1 MKNIR
6 KILRPAAALL
16 LSLAAAGAMAGSQ
29 SVSVSIIGPG
39 GHSNGD
45 YGNVN
50 AVHAAARSIMLIEKS
65 VPDAVV
71 TAVTGGNSVNSIA
84 AYANFRVLLE
94 GDDAALKAKADK
106 VKAAVEAKADKVKA
120 AVEEGCKAENAFR
133 GVKTGEVRDGLA
145 TDIRWTIK

>member
-6 KILRPAAALL
+6 TILRPAAALL

-29 SVSVSIIGPG
+29 SVAVSIVGPG

-50 AVHAAARSIMLIEKS
+50 TVHAAARSIMLIEKS

-94 GDDAALKAKADK
+94 GDDAALKA
-106 VKAAVEAKADKVKA
+106 DKVKA

-145 TDIRWTIK
+145 ADIRWTIK

>member
-1 MKNIR
+1 MLNIR
-6 KILRPAAALL
+6 TLIRPTAALL
-16 LSLAAAGAMAGSQ
+16 LAASAACAMAAGQTLA
-29 SVSVSIIGPG
+29 VSIIGPG
-39 GHSNGD
+39 GHSNGN

-106 VKAAVEAKADKVKA
+106 VKAAVE
-120 AVEEGCKAENAFR
+120 EGCKAENAFR

-145 TDIRWTIK
+145 ADIRWTIK

>member
-65 VPDAVV
+65 VPESNIILLGKLIKETNLFSLEVMKKGIEKVV
-71 TAVTGGNSVNSIA
+71 PP
-84 AYANFRVLLE
+84 
-94 GDDAALKAKADK
+94 AKAHLIENNF
-106 VKAAVEAKADKVKA
+106 KAIEL
-120 AVEEGCKAENAFR
+120 GMSN
-133 GVKTGEVRDGLA
+133 
-145 TDIRWTIK
+145 

>member
-94 GDDAALKAKADK
+94 GQDRRSPRRSRRRHPMDDQVIPQLASPQPLPEPFTRPRQGHL
-106 VKAAVEAKADKVKA
+106 V
-120 AVEEGCKAENAFR
+120 FR
-133 GVKTGEVRDGLA
+133 HPKPVHKR
-145 TDIRWTIK
+145 

>member
-71 TAVTGGNSVNSIA
+71 SDIQGGNSVNSIA
-84 AYANFRVLLE
+84 ASADFIVTIM
-94 GDDAALKAKADK
+94 GDEASLKAQ
-106 VKAAVEAKADKVKA
+106 ADKVKA

-133 GVKTGEVRDGLA
+133 GVKAGEVRNGVA
-145 TDIRWTIK
+145 SDIRWSVK

>member
-94 GDDAALKAKADK
+94 GDVSIAVNAYGRVSDDGKQNAPAGAL
-106 VKAAVEAKADKVKA
+106 
-120 AVEEGCKAENAFR
+120 
-133 GVKTGEVRDGLA
+133 
-145 TDIRWTIK
+145 

>member
-50 AVHAAARSIMLIEKS
+50 AVHAAARSIMLIEKA

-71 TAVTGGNSVNSIA
+71 SDIQGGNSVNSIA
-84 AYANFRVLLE
+84 ASADFIVTIM
-94 GDDAALKAKADK
+94 GDETSLKAQ
-106 VKAAVEAKADKVKA
+106 ADKVKA

-133 GVKTGEVRDGLA
+133 GVKAGEVRNGVA
-145 TDIRWTIK
+145 SDIRWSVK

>member
-65 VPDAVV
+65 VPDAVH
-71 TAVTGGNSVNSIA
+71 GRQLRQLDRSLRQLPRPS
-84 AYANFRVLLE
+84 
-94 GDDAALKAKADK
+94 
-106 VKAAVEAKADKVKA
+106 
-120 AVEEGCKAENAFR
+120 
-133 GVKTGEVRDGLA
+133 
-145 TDIRWTIK
+145 

>member
-6 KILRPAAALL
+6 TILRPAAALL

-50 AVHAAARSIMLIEKS
+50 AVHAAARSIMLIEKA

-71 TAVTGGNSVNSIA
+71 SDIQGGNSVNSIA
-84 AYANFRVLLE
+84 ASADFIVTIT
-94 GDDAALKAKADK
+94 GDEASLKAQ
-106 VKAAVEAKADKVKA
+106 ADKVKA

-133 GVKTGEVRDGLA
+133 GVKTGEVRNGVA
-145 TDIRWTIK
+145 SDIRWSVK

>member
-71 TAVTGGNSVNSIA
+71 TGGNSVNSIA

-106 VKAAVEAKADKVKA
+106 VKAAVE
-120 AVEEGCKAENAFR
+120 EGCKAENAFR
-133 GVKTGEVRDGLA
+133 GVKAGEVRNGVA
-145 TDIRWTIK
+145 SDIRWSVK